1 MVVLTFNVKY
11 LPSANVKYWATPN
24 VKYSLPRMCKLVSL
38 CDGIFAGGKY
48 VIIRFGGENGNMTE

>member
-1 MVVLTFNVKY
+1 MLLNVKY
-11 LPSANVKYWATPN
+11 RPMADVKYLTTSN
-24 VKYSLPRMCKLVSL
+24 VNYSLPRMCKLVSL